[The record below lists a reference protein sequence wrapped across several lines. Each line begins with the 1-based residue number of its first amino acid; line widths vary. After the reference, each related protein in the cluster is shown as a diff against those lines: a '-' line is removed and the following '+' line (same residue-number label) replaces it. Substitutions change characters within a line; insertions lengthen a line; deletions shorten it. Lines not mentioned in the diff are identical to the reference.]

1 MISIDETFID
11 AAAPNSEAAK
21 NGRGL
26 VLKGKFI
33 HLYQSADG
41 SLIFGHCQGSGKEPY
56 LCSAD
61 FAQPQAPVYRCTF
74 PCRQFPCKHS
84 LGLLYALLQGKKFA
98 PAEAP
103 EALSA
108 KREKAAA
115 RVEKK
120 KEDADKPKVVN

>member
-61 FAQPQAPVYRCTF
+61 FAVPTSPVYRCTC
-74 PCRQFPCKHS
+74 PSRQFPCKHS
-84 LGLLYALLQGKKFA
+84 LGLLLAYALNKPFTVA
-98 PAEAP
+98 DIP
-103 EALSA
+103 E
-108 KREKAAA
+108 
-115 RVEKK
+115 
-120 KEDADKPKVVN
+120 